1 MTASTPAFFPNRRK
15 RHLDASPLP
24 RHFHGPQSHTRLSQ
38 LLRRLFLPLPPE
50 ARSFAFDMGN
60 YISSAFGR
68 PSDDGRGLFS
78 RWVRK
83 RQDLT
88 VAMDEEAGTGLPF
101 VDRRRVTDP
110 RKVTLEAEAVKPQQ
124 WKKRVPYYKKA
135 YEATTTQHNRRLEE
149 IRIDVKFQE
158 EKLSE
163 IRKSDKAVKEVI

>member
-1 MTASTPAFFPNRRK
+1 
-15 RHLDASPLP
+15 
-24 RHFHGPQSHTRLSQ
+24 
-38 LLRRLFLPLPPE
+38 
-50 ARSFAFDMGN
+50 
-60 YISSAFGR
+60 
-68 PSDDGRGLFS
+68 
-78 RWVRK
+78 
-83 RQDLT
+83 

-135 YEATTTQHNRRLEE
+135 YEATTQHNSRLEE
-149 IRIDVKFQE
+149 IGIDMKFQE

>member
-1 MTASTPAFFPNRRK
+1 MTASAPAFFPNRRK

-24 RHFHGPQSHTRLSQ
+24 RHFHGPQ
-38 LLRRLFLPLPPE
+38 FLPLPPE

-60 YISSAFGR
+60 YISSVFGR

>member
-1 MTASTPAFFPNRRK
+1 
-15 RHLDASPLP
+15 
-24 RHFHGPQSHTRLSQ
+24 
-38 LLRRLFLPLPPE
+38 
-50 ARSFAFDMGN
+50 MGN
-60 YISSAFGR
+60 YISSVFGR

-101 VDRRRVTDP
+101 VDRRRVTNP
-110 RKVTLEAEAVKPQQ
+110 RKVTLEAEAVKPPQQ
-124 WKKRVPYYKKA
+124 WKKREPYYKKA
-135 YEATTTQHNRRLEE
+135 YEATTQHNRRLEE